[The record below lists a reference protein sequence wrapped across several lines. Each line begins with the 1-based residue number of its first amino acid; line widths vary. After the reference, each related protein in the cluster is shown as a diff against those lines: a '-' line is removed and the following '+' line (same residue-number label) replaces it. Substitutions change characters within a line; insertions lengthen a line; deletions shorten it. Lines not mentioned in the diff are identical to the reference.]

1 MNSAEARNYLDI
13 DLILLKANYKKIKER
28 VSPLDLIAVLK
39 ADAYGLGA
47 YKIAECLSEC
57 GIKDLAVAE
66 TCEAER
72 LINLGLPI
80 QILGDILIDE
90 IPWIVENNIIA
101 PICSFEIAKALSD
114 EAVKQGKTVET
125 QCLIDTGMGRLG
137 ILLSKAYHVIL
148 EIKKLPNLNVTGIY
162 SHFPFAYSDF
172 DFSNH
177 QVRSF
182 CQLLSQLKSQ
192 NIEFDRVHF
201 ANSDGI
207 HNIDSSLNTPFTH
220 ARTGINLYG
229 CFDLEGRKTIQLSEV
244 LSLKSRLVSVREM
257 PWGSSIGY
265 GRTHRLEKDSLIGT
279 VAIGYA
285 DGLPISLS
293 NNGHLIV
300 RGKRCP
306 IVGRVSM
313 DYTTI
318 LLNDVP
324 EVEEGDEVTCLGEGI
339 KVSDWAAS
347 KNSITYEIIC
357 SISSRVKRRYIG

>member
-1 MNSAEARNYLDI
+1 MSSAEARNYLDI
-13 DLILLKANYKKIKER
+13 DLNLLKANYQKIKER
-28 VSPLDLIAVLK
+28 VSPLELIAVLK

-47 YKIAECLSEC
+47 FKIAECLSEC

-66 TCEAER
+66 TREAEK
-72 LINLGLPI
+72 LIELNLPI
-80 QILGDILIDE
+80 QILGDILQEE
-90 IPWIVENNIIA
+90 IPWIIENKIIA
-101 PICSFEIAKALSD
+101 PICSLEIAKTLSD
-114 EAVKQGKTVET
+114 EALKQGVDVEC

-137 ILLSKAYHVIL
+137 ILLSNAFETIL
-148 EIKKLPNLNVTGIY
+148 QIKKLPNLKLTGIY

-182 CQLLSQLKSQ
+182 IQLVNQLKAKG
-192 NIEFDRVHF
+192 IEFERVHF

-207 HNIDSSLNTPFTH
+207 HNIDASLSSPFTH

-229 CFDLEGRKTIQLSEV
+229 CFDLEGRKTIALNEV
-244 LSLKSRLVSVREM
+244 LSLKSRLVSVRKM

-300 RGKRCP
+300 RGKKCP

-318 LLNDVP
+318 LLNEVP
-324 EVEEGDEVTCLGEGI
+324 EAQKGDEVICLGDSI
-339 KVSDWAAS
+339 KVSDWADA

-357 SISSRVKRRYIG
+357 AISSRVQRRYK